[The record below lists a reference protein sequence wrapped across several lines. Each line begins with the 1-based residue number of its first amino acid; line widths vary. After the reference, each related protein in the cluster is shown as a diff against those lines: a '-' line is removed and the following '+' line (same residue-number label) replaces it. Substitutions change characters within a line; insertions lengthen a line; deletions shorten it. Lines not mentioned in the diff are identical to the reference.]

1 MKIIMRIFE
10 AKFRLIREGGEIRGG
25 GGGKRGAEG
34 EKTDEDDKKEKEE
47 RGGKAEREKL
57 KGGKV
62 RLYSYLKVLPR
73 CKGTYVM
80 AKKC

>member
-1 MKIIMRIFE
+1 MKMTRRR
-10 AKFRLIREGGEIRGG
+10 KRRGG
-25 GGGKRGAEG
+25 GG
-34 EKTDEDDKKEKEE
+34 
-47 RGGKAEREKL
+47 KAGREKL